1 VVLWQWMFQTHD
13 WDASELINL
22 KLKPTRYVTYGDN
35 NRGRIL
41 GVGNIGGDDKV
52 IVSISGL
59 LQ

>member
-1 VVLWQWMFQTHD
+1 MFQTHD